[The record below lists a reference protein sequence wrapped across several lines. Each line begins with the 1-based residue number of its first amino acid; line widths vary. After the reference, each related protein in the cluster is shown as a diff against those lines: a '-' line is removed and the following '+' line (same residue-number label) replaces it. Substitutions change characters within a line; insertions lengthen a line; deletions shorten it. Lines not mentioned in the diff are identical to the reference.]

1 MKIFGAVIRLIVKKI
16 ICRIIENT
24 RLEEIVPAVFDK
36 RRRRIFFDK
45 FFSQTILTATENNF
59 AERLK
64 ILACSNFEEDRFEF
78 REGNEDADFAEGNV
92 SVAEGDSDTA
102 LDIDAGKNVL
112 GVGEIFEN
120 GEMLVVEN
128 A

>member
-1 MKIFGAVIRLIVKKI
+1 M
-16 ICRIIENT
+16 N
-24 RLEEIVPAVFDK
+24 
-36 RRRRIFFDK
+36 
-45 FFSQTILTATENNF
+45 FFSQTAICSRINNF

-64 ILACSNFEEDRFEF
+64 ILASGNFEEDRFEF
-78 REGNEDADFAEGNV
+78 REGNEDADFAEGNAG
-92 SVAEGDSDTA
+92 VAEGDSDTA